1 MTDEEIGTMIR
12 SRGLEEAYVR
22 ELLASLGYDPR
33 DGFTMDGITALDSA
47 TMEQRRAAAL
57 RTLEMGPDDED
68 DIDEDG
74 GGYAD

>member
-47 TMEQRRAAAL
+47 TMEQRRAAAM
-57 RTLEMGPDDED
+57 RTLEMAGDEPDED
-68 DIDEDG
+68 E
-74 GGYAD
+74 